1 MTTLLYSGNL
11 GLGQDLGTVLH
22 AAARLPDDI
31 DLRILVAGQGK
42 NLSSIKEL
50 AVALQ
55 LRNVEFRDPVAL
67 HRLPELLAAG
77 DIHLVCQ
84 KPGTEGLLVP
94 SKTYGILAIGRSM
107 IFLGPEHCEVARIV
121 RESACGFVVAPGDV
135 ESAAQVLKQLAVDAD
150 LRRKMG
156 ERAMRYY
163 REHFG
168 RGRSVTQ
175 IIDVLERVA
184 EMDGETVKQHI
195 TGRPYLVGGGR
206 EKEDAAMI
214 WKRKNRWQQANS
226 RGP

>member
-11 GLGQDLGTVLH
+11 GFGQDVGTVLQ
-22 AAARLPDDI
+22 AAARLKGDI
-31 DLRILVAGQGK
+31 DLRILIVGQGK
-42 NLSSIKEL
+42 SLSSFKEL

-67 HRLPELLAAG
+67 PKLPGLLAAG

-121 RESACGFVVAPGDV
+121 RESECGFVVAPGDV
-135 ESAAQVLKQLAVDAD
+135 ESAARVLEQLAVDGD
-150 LRRKMG
+150 LCRKMG

-168 RGRSVTQ
+168 RRRSITR

-184 EMDGETVKQHI
+184 EMDGETVNQHMSEE
-195 TGRPYLVGGGR
+195 PYRVRGGR
-206 EKEDAAMI
+206 ERDDAAMGS
-214 WKRKNRWQQANS
+214 KTKNRWQQASS